1 MSINEL
7 QDEVIAE
14 FSDFDDWM
22 DRYQLLIDLGNE
34 QEPLEEK
41 YKTEQNLIEGCQS
54 RVWLQADDVD
64 GKIVFKAE
72 SDALIV
78 KGIIALL
85 IKVFSGHTPDE
96 ILNADLYFI
105 DKIGLKEHLS
115 PTRSNGLLSMVKQIR
130 MYALAFKAK
139 GEVKTSLFYCCFW
152 EVRWF
157 MVSMIPINRRIDPN
171 RTMRYGVPLIR
182 SSIFSAS
189 GYLMLR

>member
-41 YKTEQNLIEGCQS
+41 YK
-54 RVWLQADDVD
+54 
-64 GKIVFKAE
+64 AE

-85 IKVFSGHTPDE
+85 IKVLSGHTPDE
-96 ILNADLYFI
+96 ILNTDLYFI

-139 GEVKTSLFYCCFW
+139 EGK
-152 EVRWF
+152 
-157 MVSMIPINRRIDPN
+157 
-171 RTMRYGVPLIR
+171 
-182 SSIFSAS
+182 
-189 GYLMLR
+189 